1 MTRTFIQ
8 TEEFSKRWDRL
19 GFDDDDL
26 RKLELELLYDPEA
39 YPVIRGTG
47 GLRKIRV
54 SFKNSGKS
62 GSSRVCYVD
71 FIADEIIYLITV
83 YSKDEKDNLT
93 RAECNEIKKAIGFL
107 KASLKEGRIL

>member
-8 TEEFSKRWDRL
+8 TEEFSKKWDDL

-26 RKLELELLYDPEA
+26 RRLELELLYDPKA

-54 SFKNSGKS
+54 PFRNSGKRS
-62 GSSRVCYVD
+62 GSRVCYVD
-71 FIADEIIYLITV
+71 FVAEEIIYLITV
-83 YSKDEKDNLT
+83 YSKDEKDNLSKT
-93 RAECNEIKKAIGFL
+93 ECFEIKKVIGLL
-107 KASLKEGRIL
+107 KASLQEGWTI